1 MAPSK
6 ELFLFTMW
14 LSSSCQQSCA
24 TRKIAGKNSRGRIWS
39 KTQYKKL
46 LSSAKKGFR
55 EQMKHVYAVY
65 HTHKLSKQN
74 NIYRYVLKIHPWLV
88 CKKHQDISTVSR
100 VCHKTLNDAKSNHS
114 LYDLWIAALN
124 HCCFISFDVFDFV
137 PFLLD
142 IFAVV
147 VVVCSF
153 TFKTC

>member
-1 MAPSK
+1 
-6 ELFLFTMW
+6 
-14 LSSSCQQSCA
+14 
-24 TRKIAGKNSRGRIWS
+24 
-39 KTQYKKL
+39 
-46 LSSAKKGFR
+46 
-55 EQMKHVYAVY
+55 MKHVYAVY